1 MIIDPAERLKTVKEY
16 YFSKKLK
23 EIAQMRAEGKPV
35 LNLGIG
41 SPDRPPADEVIQTL
55 QQEAQKDHAH
65 GYKGYVGLPE
75 LRKAF
80 SDWYK
85 RYYGVSLDPEKEILP
100 LIGSKEGILYIS
112 MAFLNPG
119 DGVLIPDPGYP
130 TYQAVSQLMQAQ
142 ILTYD
147 LDEKNNWAP
156 DLEKLERMDLSNVK
170 LMWVNYPNMPTG
182 ATVSE
187 DIFSA
192 LVEFGRQH
200 RILICNDNPYSFIL
214 NDNPKSI
221 LGVEGAKEVAIE
233 LNSLSKSHN
242 MAGWRVGMLG
252 GNEDYIQTV
261 QKVNS
266 NVHSGMF
273 YAIQQAAVEAL
284 QLSDEWY
291 RKLNSMYR
299 NRRAIVWEIFDL
311 LNCTYSKD
319 ATGLFVWAKIPDSA
333 EDAEALS
340 EKILHQAHVFITPG
354 FIFGNNGKR
363 YLRIS
368 LCSNEKDLQEAKS
381 RIRQT
386 IN

>member
-1 MIIDPAERLKTVKEY
+1 MIIDPADRLHTVKEY

-23 EIAQMRAEGKPV
+23 EIARMRADGKPV

-41 SPDRPPADEVIQTL
+41 SPDRPPSEEVIQTL
-55 QQEAQKDHAH
+55 QREAEKDHAH

-75 LRKAF
+75 LRNAF
-80 SDWYK
+80 SEWYK
-85 RYYGVSLDPEKEILP
+85 RYYNVILDPDKEILP

-130 TYQAVSQLMQAQ
+130 TYQAVSQLMQAD

-147 LDEKNNWAP
+147 LDEQNNWAP
-156 DLEKLERMDLSNVK
+156 DFEKLEQRDLSNVK

-182 ATVSE
+182 ATA
-187 DIFSA
+187 SA
-192 LVEFGRQH
+192 DLFAKLVEFGRKH
-200 RILICNDNPYSFIL
+200 HILICNDNPYSFIL
-214 NDNPKSI
+214 NENPRSI
-221 LGVEGAKEVAIE
+221 LEADGAKEVAIE

-252 GNEDYIQTV
+252 GKDEYIQTV

-273 YAIQQAAVEAL
+273 YAVQQAAVTAL
-284 QLSDEWY
+284 QLPDEWY
-291 RKLNSMYR
+291 RELNSMYQK
-299 NRRAIVWEIFDL
+299 RRTIVREIFDL
-311 LNCTYSKD
+311 LNCNYSKD
-319 ATGLFVWAKIPDSA
+319 ATGLFVWAKIPDEA
-333 EDAEALS
+333 EDAETLS
-340 EKILHQAHVFITPG
+340 EEILHQANVFITPG
-354 FIFGNNGKR
+354 FIFGENGKR

-368 LCSNEKDLQEAKS
+368 LCSNENDLQEAKS
-381 RIRQT
+381 RIHQT

>member
-1 MIIDPAERLKTVKEY
+1 MIIDSADRLKTVKEY

-23 EIAQMRAEGKPV
+23 EIAQMRAEGKQV

-55 QQEAQKDHAH
+55 QKEAQKEHAH
-65 GYKGYVGLPE
+65 GYKGYTGLPE
-75 LRKAF
+75 LREAF
-80 SDWYK
+80 SRWYEY
-85 RYYGVSLDPEKEILP
+85 YYGVQLNPEREILP

-142 ILTYD
+142 IITYD
-147 LDEKNNWAP
+147 LDEQNNWAP
-156 DLEKLERMDLSNVK
+156 DLEKLEKMDLSNVR
-170 LMWVNYPNMPTG
+170 LMWINYPNMPTG
-182 ATVSE
+182 ATASE
-187 DIFSA
+187 NLFSE
-192 LVEFGRQH
+192 LIDFGRKH

-214 NDNPKSI
+214 NDNPRSI
-221 LGVEGAKEVAIE
+221 LGVDGAGEVAIE

-252 GNEDYIQTV
+252 GNEDYVQTV

-273 YAIQQAAVEAL
+273 YAVQQAAVEAL

-291 RKLNSMYR
+291 RALNNMYR

-311 LNCTYSKD
+311 LNCSYSRN

-333 EDAEALS
+333 DDAETLS

-381 RIRQT
+381 RILQT

>member
-1 MIIDPAERLKTVKEY
+1 MIIKPADRLHTVKEY

-23 EIAQMRAEGKPV
+23 EIARMRADGKPV

-41 SPDRPPADEVIQTL
+41 SPDRPPSEEVIQTL
-55 QQEAQKDHAH
+55 QREAEKDHAH

-75 LRKAF
+75 LRNAF
-80 SDWYK
+80 SEWYK
-85 RYYGVSLDPEKEILP
+85 RYYNVILDPDKEILP

-130 TYQAVSQLMQAQ
+130 TYQAVSQLMQAD

-147 LDEKNNWAP
+147 LDEQNHWTP
-156 DLEKLERMDLSNVK
+156 DFEKLEQRDLSNVK

-182 ATVSE
+182 ATA
-187 DIFSA
+187 SA
-192 LVEFGRQH
+192 DLFAKLVEFGRKH
-200 RILICNDNPYSFIL
+200 HILICNDNPYSFIL
-214 NDNPKSI
+214 NENPRSI
-221 LGVEGAKEVAIE
+221 LKADGAKEVAIE

-252 GNEDYIQTV
+252 GKDEYIQTV

-273 YAIQQAAVEAL
+273 YAVQQAAVKAL
-284 QLSDEWY
+284 QLPDEWY
-291 RKLNSMYR
+291 RELNSMYQK
-299 NRRAIVWEIFDL
+299 RRTIVREIFDL
-311 LNCTYSKD
+311 LNCNYSKD
-319 ATGLFVWAKIPDSA
+319 ATGLFVWAKIPDEA
-333 EDAEALS
+333 EDAETLS
-340 EKILHQAHVFITPG
+340 EEILHQANVFITPG
-354 FIFGNNGKR
+354 FIFGENGKR

-368 LCSNEKDLQEAKS
+368 LCSNENDLQEAKS

>member
-1 MIIDPAERLKTVKEY
+1 MIIDPADRLHTVKEY

-23 EIAQMRAEGKPV
+23 EIARMRADGKPV

-41 SPDRPPADEVIQTL
+41 SPDRPPSEEVIQTL
-55 QQEAQKDHAH
+55 QREAEKDHAH

-75 LRKAF
+75 LRNAF
-80 SDWYK
+80 SEWYK
-85 RYYGVSLDPEKEILP
+85 RYYNVILDPDKEILP

-112 MAFLNPG
+112 MAFLNAG

-130 TYQAVSQLMQAQ
+130 TYQAVSQLMQAD

-147 LDEKNNWAP
+147 LDEQNHWTP
-156 DLEKLERMDLSNVK
+156 DFEKLEQKNLSNVK

-182 ATVSE
+182 AKA
-187 DIFSA
+187 SA
-192 LVEFGRQH
+192 DLFAKLVEFGRKH
-200 RILICNDNPYSFIL
+200 HILICNDNPYSFIL
-214 NDNPKSI
+214 NENPRSI
-221 LGVEGAKEVAIE
+221 LEADGAKEVAIE

-252 GNEDYIQTV
+252 GKDEYIQTV

-273 YAIQQAAVEAL
+273 YAVQQAAVTAL
-284 QLSDEWY
+284 QLPDEWY
-291 RKLNSMYR
+291 RELNSMYQK
-299 NRRAIVWEIFDL
+299 RRTIVREIFDL
-311 LNCTYSKD
+311 LNCNYSKD
-319 ATGLFVWAKIPDSA
+319 ATGLFVWAKIPDEA
-333 EDAEALS
+333 EDAETLS
-340 EKILHQAHVFITPG
+340 EEILHQANVFITPG
-354 FIFGNNGKR
+354 FIFGENGKR

-368 LCSNEKDLQEAKS
+368 LCSNENDLQEAKS

>member
-1 MIIDPAERLKTVKEY
+1 MIIDPADRLHTVKEY

-23 EIAQMRAEGKPV
+23 EIARMRADGKPV

-41 SPDRPPADEVIQTL
+41 SPDRPPSEEVIQTL
-55 QQEAQKDHAH
+55 QREAEKDHAH

-75 LRKAF
+75 LRNAF
-80 SDWYK
+80 SEWYK
-85 RYYGVSLDPEKEILP
+85 RYYNVILDPDKEILP

-112 MAFLNPG
+112 MAFLNAG

-130 TYQAVSQLMQAQ
+130 TYQAVSQLMQAD

-147 LDEKNNWAP
+147 LDEQNHWTP
-156 DLEKLERMDLSNVK
+156 DFEKLEQRDLSNVK

-182 ATVSE
+182 ATA
-187 DIFSA
+187 SA
-192 LVEFGRQH
+192 DLFAKLVEFGRKH
-200 RILICNDNPYSFIL
+200 HILICNDNPYSFIL
-214 NDNPKSI
+214 NENPRSI
-221 LGVEGAKEVAIE
+221 LEADGAKEVAIE

-252 GNEDYIQTV
+252 GKDEYIQTV

-273 YAIQQAAVEAL
+273 YAVQQAAVTAL
-284 QLSDEWY
+284 QLPDEWY
-291 RKLNSMYR
+291 RELNSMYQK
-299 NRRAIVWEIFDL
+299 RRTIVREIFDL
-311 LNCTYSKD
+311 LNCNYSKD
-319 ATGLFVWAKIPDSA
+319 ATGLFVWAKIPDEA
-333 EDAEALS
+333 EDAETLS
-340 EKILHQAHVFITPG
+340 EEILHQANVFITPG
-354 FIFGNNGKR
+354 FIFGENGKR

-368 LCSNEKDLQEAKS
+368 LCSNENDLQEAKS

>member
-1 MIIDPAERLKTVKEY
+1 MIIKPAERLQTVKEY

-23 EIAQMRAEGKPV
+23 EIARMRAEGKPV

-41 SPDRPPADEVIQTL
+41 SPDRPPSEEVIQTL
-55 QQEAQKDHAH
+55 QQEAEKDHAH
-65 GYKGYVGLPE
+65 GYKGYTGLPE

-80 SDWYK
+80 SEWYE
-85 RYYGVSLDPEKEILP
+85 RYYDVNLDPDSEILP

-130 TYQAVSQLMQAQ
+130 TYQAVSQLMQAD
-142 ILTYD
+142 IRTYD
-147 LDEKNNWAP
+147 LDEQSNWEP
-156 DLEKLERMDLSNVK
+156 NFEKLEQLDLSNVK

-182 ATVSE
+182 ATASE
-187 DIFSA
+187 DLFA
-192 LVEFGRQH
+192 RLVEFGRKH
-200 RILICNDNPYSFIL
+200 HILICNDNPYSFIL
-214 NDNPKSI
+214 NENPRSI
-221 LGVEGAKEVAIE
+221 LEAEGAKEVAIE

-252 GNEDYIQTV
+252 GKEEYIQTV

-273 YAIQQAAVEAL
+273 YAVQQAAVKAL
-284 QLSDEWY
+284 QIEDEWY
-291 RKLNSMYR
+291 RELNSMYQKRR
-299 NRRAIVWEIFDL
+299 NIVREIFDL

-319 ATGLFVWAKIPDSA
+319 ATGLFVWAKIPDET
-333 EDAEALS
+333 EDAETLS
-340 EKILHQAHVFITPG
+340 EEILHHANVFITPG
-354 FIFGNNGKR
+354 FIFGENGKR

-368 LCSNEKDLQEAKS
+368 LCSNENDLQEAKS

>member
-1 MIIDPAERLKTVKEY
+1 MIIDPADRLHTVKEY

-23 EIAQMRAEGKPV
+23 EIARMRADGKPV

-41 SPDRPPADEVIQTL
+41 SPDRPPSEEVIQTL
-55 QQEAQKDHAH
+55 QREAEKDHAH

-75 LRKAF
+75 LRNAF
-80 SDWYK
+80 SEWYK
-85 RYYGVSLDPEKEILP
+85 RYYNVILDPDKEILP

-130 TYQAVSQLMQAQ
+130 TYQAVSQLMQAD

-147 LDEKNNWAP
+147 LDEQNHWTP
-156 DLEKLERMDLSNVK
+156 DFEKLEQRDLSNVK

-182 ATVSE
+182 ATA
-187 DIFSA
+187 SA
-192 LVEFGRQH
+192 DLFAKLVEFGRKH
-200 RILICNDNPYSFIL
+200 HILICNDNPYSFIL
-214 NDNPKSI
+214 NENPRSI
-221 LGVEGAKEVAIE
+221 LEADGAKEVAIE

-252 GNEDYIQTV
+252 GKDEYIQTV

-273 YAIQQAAVEAL
+273 YAVQQAAVTAL
-284 QLSDEWY
+284 QLPDEWY
-291 RKLNSMYR
+291 RELNSMYQK
-299 NRRAIVWEIFDL
+299 RRTIVREIFDL
-311 LNCTYSKD
+311 LNCNYSKD
-319 ATGLFVWAKIPDSA
+319 ATGLFVWAKIPDEA
-333 EDAEALS
+333 EDAETLS
-340 EKILHQAHVFITPG
+340 EEILHQANVFITPG
-354 FIFGNNGKR
+354 FIFGENGKR

-368 LCSNEKDLQEAKS
+368 LCSNENDLQEAKS